1 MKKLYLKKVLSMLIH
16 LAICFAVYFIGF
28 SILSLIA
35 NFFKHP
41 LIRFGVLFGIPLVI
55 VLIRVYHKRI
65 ENNEMRRS
73 YLAEANR
80 ERLILKEEW
89 QYMIKFPHFLAEI
102 LAFVTIFSPIVIAV
116 GLANPANFFVSIIAG
131 VIILATFGTIYF
143 VLDFALW
150 MIVHNTWRKEA

>member
-1 MKKLYLKKVLSMLIH
+1 MKKLYFRKVLSMLIH

-41 LIRFGVLFGIPLVI
+41 IIRFGVLFGIPLVI

-65 ENNEMRRS
+65 EDNEMRRA
-73 YLAEANR
+73 YLALANK
-80 ERLILKEEW
+80 EKLVLKEEW
-89 QYMIKFPHFLAEI
+89 KYMIKFPHFLAEI

-116 GLANPANFFVSIIAG
+116 GLANPANFFASILAG
-131 VIILATFGTIYF
+131 VIVLATFGAIYF

>member
-1 MKKLYLKKVLSMLIH
+1 MKKLYFKKVLSMLIH

-35 NFFKHP
+35 NFFNHP

-116 GLANPANFFVSIIAG
+116 GVANPVNFFVGILAG
-131 VIILATFGTIYF
+131 AIVLATFGMIYF